1 MHHSMNCAKR
11 RTVFLWRFF
20 TFAVLACAGCSSAGP
35 APFIHDGADAGSC
48 IARLDHYM
56 PGAVDDAPY
65 CLVQEAGTDGF
76 TVPVKVYT
84 TPGQEPATGAGCAL
98 YGGTDDGRRTWCCDS
113 VPAGCEV
120 VQP

>member
-1 MHHSMNCAKR
+1 MYHSTIPALAR
-11 RTVFLWRFF
+11 GVFHWRWL
-20 TFAVLACAGCSSAGP
+20 TLTALACAGCSSAAP

-48 IARLDHYM
+48 IARLDHHM
-56 PGAVDDAPY
+56 PGTVDDAPF
-65 CLVQEAGTDGF
+65 CLVQEAGVDGF

-84 TPGQEPATGAGCAL
+84 TPGQEPAAGAGCAL
-98 YGGTDDGRRTWCCDS
+98 YGGTDDGIRTWCCDN